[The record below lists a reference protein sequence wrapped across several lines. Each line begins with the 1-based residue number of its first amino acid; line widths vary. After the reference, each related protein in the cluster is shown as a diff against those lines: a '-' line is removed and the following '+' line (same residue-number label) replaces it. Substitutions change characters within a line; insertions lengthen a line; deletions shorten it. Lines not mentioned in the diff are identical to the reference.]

1 LYFRVAEIAEVFAFM
16 MATALL
22 ESLLITA
29 VLLLLSAL
37 LPASWLRDGF
47 AYKSFVVLLVLTG
60 ASIYLQQ
67 VLRSSWPSIQVLT
80 NAWAAPLVGM
90 VVIMVLAHLV
100 PRFKS
105 ILLDVQDRLSIMLY
119 VYIPLGVLSLFVVM
133 FDFLL

>member
-29 VLLLLSAL
+29 VLVLLSAL

-67 VLRSSWPSIQVLT
+67 VLRSSWPSTQVLT
-80 NAWAAPLVGM
+80 IAWAAPLVSM
-90 VVIMVLAHLV
+90 VAIMALAHLV

-133 FDFLL
+133 FNFLL

>member
-1 LYFRVAEIAEVFAFM
+1 M

-29 VLLLLSAL
+29 VLVLLSAL

-60 ASIYLQQ
+60 ASIYLQH

-80 NAWAAPLVGM
+80 IAWAAPLVGL
-90 VVIMVLAHLV
+90 VAIMALAHLV

-133 FDFLL
+133 VDFLL